1 MYIIYKHTNKI
12 NNKCYIG
19 QTIHSLKSR
28 CGKNGVGYK
37 KCTKFYRAILKY
49 GWDNFTHEIIM
60 NNLTKI
66 EADFWER
73 YYISL
78 YDSIDKGYN
87 IETGGKIE
95 GNQYKKKVY
104 QYDLDGNFIKEYS
117 SSLSVAKEID
127 INNKDNIRSIINTC
141 CLGRCKSAYGYQWS
155 YIKKD
160 KISKYKNNIIKEI
173 NLYQYDLNG
182 NFIKHYT
189 NYSDMEKDGFKY
201 NSNLLY
207 DKTFYGYYWSK
218 IYLGENI
225 INIKD
230 IINIRTNAIKMYQYS
245 LNGNYIKCYNSIKEV
260 INEFGKGAKS
270 LRNPKTKISCGY
282 QWRRKFEG
290 YKISSINTSHYK
302 KIAQYDLNHNLLN
315 IYNNM
320 TEAYKSLGLNC
331 KHSYIAQ
338 CCQYKRKEYHNYL
351 WEYYVA

>member
-28 CGKNGVGYK
+28 CGNNGSGYK
-37 KCTKFYRAILKY
+37 RCTKFYRAILKY

-60 NNLTKI
+60 SNLNKI
-66 EADFWER
+66 EANFWER

-78 YDSIDKGYN
+78 YNSIDKGYN
-87 IETGGKIE
+87 IETGGKVE

-104 QYDLDGNFIKEYS
+104 QYDLSGNFIKEYS
-117 SSLSVAKEID
+117 SSLSAAKEID

-141 CLGRCKSAYGYQWS
+141 CLGKCKSAYGYQWS

-160 KISKYKNNIIKEI
+160 KISKYKNNVIKEI

-189 NYSDMEKDGFKY
+189 N
-201 NSNLLY
+201 LLY
-207 DKTFYGYYWSK
+207 DKTFYGYYWSE

-230 IINIRTNAIKMYQYS
+230 IIGIKTRAVKIYQYS
-245 LNGNYIKCYNSIKEV
+245 LNGDYIKCYNSIKEV
-260 INEFGKGAKS
+260 VNEFGKSANS
-270 LRNPKTKISCGY
+270 LLNPKTKISCGY
-282 QWRRKFEG
+282 QWRRNFEG
-290 YKISSINTSHYK
+290 YKICDINISKYK

-315 IYNNM
+315 IYDNM

-338 CCQYKRKEYHNYL
+338 CCQHKRKEYHNYL